1 MTHTALSRQ
10 PAALRAIGLILSLSF
25 GLSGCASAVFGTA
38 AGGALLV
45 AQERSVGSAVD
56 DIAIQ
61 TQINEKLF
69 ALDSL
74 LFTRVNLTVT
84 EGNVV
89 MTGSIPEADDKVT
102 AARLAWQVPGVQ
114 SVNNELQVRD
124 TSSLTDKARDT
135 WITTQLRARMLADGD
150 IYDINYTLDTVNG
163 VIYVM
168 GIARTQNELN
178 RVLSIAR
185 TIKYAQRVVSLVRIA
200 NAQTPQ

>member
-1 MTHTALSRQ
+1 MTHTAFHRQ
-10 PAALRAIGLILSLSF
+10 LTALRALGLICALSF
-25 GLSGCASAVFGTA
+25 GLSGCASVFIGTT
-38 AGGALLV
+38 AGSALLV
-45 AQERSVGSAVD
+45 AQERTVGNAVD

-69 ALDSL
+69 AQDSL
-74 LFTRVNLTVT
+74 LFARVNLTVT

-89 MTGSIPEADDKVT
+89 MTGSVPEADDKVT
-102 AARLAWQVPGVQ
+102 AARLAWQVSGVQ

-168 GIARTQNELN
+168 GIARNQNELN

-185 TIKYAQRVVSLVRIA
+185 TIQYAQRVVSLVRIA
-200 NAQTPQ
+200 NVQTPQ